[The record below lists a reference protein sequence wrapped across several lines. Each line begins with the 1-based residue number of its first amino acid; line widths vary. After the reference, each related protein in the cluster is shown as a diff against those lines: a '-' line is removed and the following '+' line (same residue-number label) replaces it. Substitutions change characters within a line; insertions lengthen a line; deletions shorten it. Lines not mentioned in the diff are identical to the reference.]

1 MFAGIR
7 EFDAGMKIPPEIC
20 SQVAR
25 AVIEGVIDTIGAD
38 VTFADL
44 RLLQEVARA
53 HVNGEQIGVTEIAN
67 KLGVPMSTAS
77 RMIAHLSDFEPGG
90 KGYITQTSHP
100 EDRRRVV
107 LKPTEKGIAARQKHL
122 EHISSVLSPLVADY
136 VADQ

>member
-1 MFAGIR
+1 
-7 EFDAGMKIPPEIC
+7 MKIPPEIC
-20 SQVAR
+20 SQLAR

-44 RLLQEVARA
+44 RLLQTVARA
-53 HVNGEQIGVTEIAN
+53 QMNGEQIGVTEIAG

-100 EDRRRVV
+100 KDRRRVV
-107 LKPTEKGIAARQKHL
+107 LKVTEKGLAARQRHL
-122 EHISSVLSPLVADY
+122 EHISNKISPLLAEY
-136 VADQ
+136 ATKGG